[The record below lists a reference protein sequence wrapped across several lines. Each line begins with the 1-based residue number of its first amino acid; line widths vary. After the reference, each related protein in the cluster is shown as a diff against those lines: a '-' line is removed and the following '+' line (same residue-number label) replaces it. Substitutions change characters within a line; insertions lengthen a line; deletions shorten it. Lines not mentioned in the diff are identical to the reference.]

1 MLELRNYEENQ
12 KAGSMAQSVM
22 ASRASAAG
30 GGPVS
35 AERPF
40 PVGVEYESSTMGII
54 PVSHTFFSIYE
65 QCSR

>member
-12 KAGSMAQSVM
+12 KAGTMAASVM

-54 PVSHTFFSIYE
+54 PVNTELLQFYL
-65 QCSR
+65 Q